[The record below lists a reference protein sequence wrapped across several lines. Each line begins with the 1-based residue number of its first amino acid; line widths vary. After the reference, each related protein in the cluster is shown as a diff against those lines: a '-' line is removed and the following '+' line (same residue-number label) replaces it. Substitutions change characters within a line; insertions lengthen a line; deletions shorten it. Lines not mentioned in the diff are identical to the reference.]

1 MNTTTDRI
9 ARPSHYTQHPS
20 GLECIEIARLLPGA
34 LSHAITYIWRAGLK
48 IDREALET
56 ASEQLPGESAQVL
69 ETIDRAAAHYSAALD
84 LQKAAY
90 WVRDYIANYQ
100 PVLYPGRV
108 AARLVKAANAEQNDH
123 RRVALTALELLMH
136 VHDTERH
143 VLAHELVEKL
153 NEWISFESAE
163 AARIVGVSE
172 KP

>member
-48 IDREALET
+48 IDREAWDT
-56 ASEQLPGESAQVL
+56 AREQLPINTHCGYPYISDV
-69 ETIDRAAAHYSAALD
+69 AAHYSAALD
-84 LQKAAY
+84 LQKAVY
-90 WVRDYIANYQ
+90 WVRDYIANHQ

-136 VHDTERH
+136 AHDTERH